1 MLQFFI
7 LFFVVIWESST
18 SMYHSGTSPVG
29 VIDEVVHASNLEE
42 EIGEGKEENKQ
53 CWSQLQK

>member
-1 MLQFFI
+1 MLQLFI
-7 LFFVVIWESST
+7 YFLLWSGSNT
-18 SMYHSGTSPVG
+18 SIHQSGTSPVE

-42 EIGEGKEENKQ
+42 EIGEGQEENKQ